1 MDTSTG
7 KWTAPNT
14 KNQGAKTTQIP
25 VRYGDW
31 PWLFTSTYST
41 ITQQPGLLIV
51 PSIKILRQA
60 QKVFLKNGIQQSLNR
75 ANYEVGEVWNGLIWL
90 LKGQFTKMHILT
102 VPIWIDTTMPRERT
116 CLKKKVHSVRPGPSG
131 ILCQHQH
138 FPGALSS
145 LVWATS
151 RTANWANYL
160 TAAVSGYSVNTLLLI
175 CCEYELN
182 SWPIR
187 LYTYIAPFL
196 YFSRFWVNWPF
207 NSSS

>member
-1 MDTSTG
+1 MHIMHEGIIYETKRKTYWKNG
-7 KWTAPNT
+7 VGAWWTLQLGSGQLQIL

-116 CLKKKVHSVRPGPSG
+116 CLKKRC
-131 ILCQHQH
+131 IL
-138 FPGALSS
+138 
-145 LVWATS
+145 
-151 RTANWANYL
+151 
-160 TAAVSGYSVNTLLLI
+160 
-175 CCEYELN
+175 
-182 SWPIR
+182 
-187 LYTYIAPFL
+187 
-196 YFSRFWVNWPF
+196 
-207 NSSS
+207 

>member
-1 MDTSTG
+1 MHIMHEGIIYETKRKTYWKKRCWGLMDTSTG

-75 ANYEVGEVWNGLIWL
+75 ANYEVGEVWNGLLWL

-116 CLKKKVHSVRPGPSG
+116 CLKKRC
-131 ILCQHQH
+131 IL
-138 FPGALSS
+138 
-145 LVWATS
+145 
-151 RTANWANYL
+151 
-160 TAAVSGYSVNTLLLI
+160 
-175 CCEYELN
+175 
-182 SWPIR
+182 
-187 LYTYIAPFL
+187 
-196 YFSRFWVNWPF
+196 
-207 NSSS
+207 